1 MKAENEMTLTF
12 PSRSSNES
20 FARAAVACFAAQLDP
35 NLEELNDIKTAV
47 SEAVTNCIVHAYRD
61 CLGTV
66 TIRCRILPER
76 AGYRHPRQG
85 LRHGG
90 CGKGPR
96 AHVHDRR
103 PGAQRHGIYD
113 HGELHDLAS
122 GHVKARQGH
131 DGTYEAQDRAAEE
144 NRLSDT
150 ITLIQR
156 SQQGDRDASERL
168 VTENTGLI
176 WSIARRYFGRGVEP
190 DDLFQ
195 LGCVGFLKA
204 VEGFDTT
211 YGTQFSTYAV
221 PKIAGEIRRFLRD
234 DGAVKVSRSVKE
246 RAAAIKKARERLTGD
261 FGRDPTVSE
270 LSEALGLSPEEIAA
284 AETATSAT
292 ESIQRQT
299 GEEGFSLEDVLCTDG
314 MEEKLLERMALQE
327 ALARLNDKERLVIQ
341 LRYYHSL
348 TQQRVAGLIGVSQ
361 VQVSRIEKKALERLR
376 TFF

>member
-1 MKAENEMTLTF
+1 M
-12 PSRSSNES
+12 
-20 FARAAVACFAAQLDP
+20 
-35 NLEELNDIKTAV
+35 
-47 SEAVTNCIVHAYRD
+47 
-61 CLGTV
+61 
-66 TIRCRILPER
+66 
-76 AGYRHPRQG
+76 
-85 LRHGG
+85 
-90 CGKGPR
+90 
-96 AHVHDRR
+96 
-103 PGAQRHGIYD
+103 
-113 HGELHDLAS
+113 
-122 GHVKARQGH
+122 
-131 DGTYEAQDRAAEE
+131 
-144 NRLSDT
+144 SDT

-204 VEGFDTT
+204 VEGFDTA

-234 DGAVKVSRSVKE
+234 DGAVKVSRSIKE

-314 MEEKLLERMALQE
+314 MEERLLERMALQE